1 MQFRS
6 KLLLLTC
13 VVLLSAFILSEELL
27 IEDASFQPE
36 ELFEEGK
43 SRHEDGEVAKLMEYQ
58 PPRVGVF
65 VGAFR
70 TKTAEKVGRA
80 RAVVTSHP
88 TAAASRVY
96 SLAVTLLGS
105 RGRRPWSKHQG
116 DQELVLRGMDLLGN
130 GSVLALGQVRKEQ
143 EWLSNRVAH
152 KEGGE
157 RWCRLEAFLESFD
170 DAHLQEAPQRE
181 NRSNIAAE
189 VVSPDC
195 SFSLHLELQ
204 KVDLEV
210 LSRKVLNYGVLMN
223 TLTLLQLRSFL
234 SQMRHH
240 EEEHAT
246 VTKLS
251 ALGIAMQALMD
262 AYDSFLHLSVAA
274 PVQVLNTYSF
284 AVVSMLKFSLFA
296 LVEIRYLLLIWRH
309 QHQHMFAEG
318 WEAVRQEL
326 SRVYA
331 QFYGAL
337 VGGLILIFIA
347 SDYLDFVAL
356 LMQAYWLPQI
366 IHDVRHGSKN
376 SFTHFF
382 IFSITATRSLQF
394 LYLWGCPAGIFDG
407 EIYPHLP
414 GAPSF
419 ELCLAAVLLQV
430 MQVSLMVSQRR
441 LGPRWFVPWLCLP
454 HVYNYRRFLQA
465 PPLGSECVIC
475 MLEITSE
482 DGVQIVTTPCEHRFH
497 ESCLERWMDV
507 KMECP
512 TCRRQLPPM

>member
-1 MQFRS
+1 M
-6 KLLLLTC
+6 
-13 VVLLSAFILSEELL
+13 V
-27 IEDASFQPE
+27 
-36 ELFEEGK
+36 
-43 SRHEDGEVAKLMEYQ
+43 H
-58 PPRVGVF
+58 
-65 VGAFR
+65 
-70 TKTAEKVGRA
+70 
-80 RAVVTSHP
+80 
-88 TAAASRVY
+88 
-96 SLAVTLLGS
+96 
-105 RGRRPWSKHQG
+105 
-116 DQELVLRGMDLLGN
+116 
-130 GSVLALGQVRKEQ
+130 AL
-143 EWLSNRVAH
+143 H
-152 KEGGE
+152 
-157 RWCRLEAFLESFD
+157 
-170 DAHLQEAPQRE
+170 
-181 NRSNIAAE
+181 RSNQ
-189 VVSPDC
+189 VSPDC

>member
-1 MQFRS
+1 MHFRS

-13 VVLLSAFILSEELL
+13 VVLLSAFIFSEELIFDGDL
-27 IEDASFQPE
+27 NFQPE
-36 ELFEEGK
+36 EHLEELDQK
-43 SRHEDGEVAKLMEYQ
+43 SGRETPIDYK

-65 VGAFR
+65 IGSFQMSQRA
-70 TKTAEKVGRA
+70 GRA

-96 SLAVTLLGS
+96 SLSVTLLGA
-105 RGRRPWSKHQG
+105 RGRRPWNKRQD

-130 GSVLALGQVRKEQ
+130 GSVMALGQVRKEQ
-143 EWLSNRVAH
+143 EWLSTRSITDS
-152 KEGGE
+152 EGE
-157 RWCRLEAFLESFD
+157 KYCRLEALLHQSEDPSS
-170 DAHLQEAPQRE
+170 EAVRFSHE
-181 NRSNIAAE
+181 NRSHIAAE
-189 VVSPDC
+189 VISPDC
-195 SFSLHLELQ
+195 SFSLQLELQ
-204 KVDLEV
+204 KVDLEL

-234 SQMRHH
+234 SQMRYH

-309 QHQHMFAEG
+309 QNQHMFAEG

-337 VGGLILIFIA
+337 VSGLVLIFIA

-366 IHDVRHGSKN
+366 VYDVRHGSKN

-382 IFSITATRSLQF
+382 VFSIAATRSLQF
-394 LYLWGCPAGIFDG
+394 LYLFGCPAGIFDG

-414 GAPSF
+414 GAPSL
-419 ELCLAAVLLQV
+419 ELCLAAVVIQV
-430 MQVSLMVSQRR
+430 AQVSVMISQRH

-454 HVYNYRRFLQA
+454 HVYNYRRHSQGSLQ
-465 PPLGSECVIC
+465 SECVIC
-475 MLEITSE
+475 MLEIGPE
-482 DGVQIVTTPCEHRFH
+482 DGVIATTPCEHRFH
-497 ESCLERWMDV
+497 EACLERWMDV

-512 TCRRQLPPM
+512 TCRRALPPM